1 MKKNAASGSVPD
13 LACAQQ
19 IIVMQIMQLPSEKI
33 PLGHAAGRVAAE
45 TVKAPRPVPAFS
57 RSTRD
62 GFAVASADLLA
73 AGDVAVKLTISGEVA
88 AGCTEMPTLKRRQ
101 AISIM
106 TGGAI
111 PQGANQV
118 VPFEQ
123 CGQEQ
128 DAVTISAPSDP
139 GAFIV
144 PKGADAQKGDPIMHP
159 GQVIHPAHLPLLAAM
174 GIPELSVHRKPRVAF
189 FCSGSELL
197 ELSAIPSCGQIIGGN
212 RFLLAALINDCGGL
226 PLDMGIVSDDTGKI
240 QAVLKKSLDGG
251 ADIIITTGGMGPGK
265 YDLIA
270 EALAGFGV
278 TIFYRRLSV
287 RPGQATLFGTLH
299 GKAIF
304 ALPGPPPAVFPLFH
318 ELVRPALR
326 KMQGHAVLTFRP
338 CRAVLQEE
346 IVLNKRGCQNLKT
359 GVLRAQKEILTVR
372 PAKRFEPANAIMVI
386 PANRR
391 RLLVGERITVHA
403 LSPAQDV
410 AGSLLE

>member
-1 MKKNAASGSVPD
+1 MKNNAAADRAPD
-13 LACAQQ
+13 LAKAQK
-19 IIVMQIMQLPSEKI
+19 IIVTQIMELKAEKI

-62 GFAVASADLLA
+62 GFAVASADLPA
-73 AGDVAVKLTISGEVA
+73 AGDVAAPLTISGEVA
-88 AGCTEMPTLKRRQ
+88 AGCTEMPTLKRLQ

-111 PQGANQV
+111 PPGANQV

-123 CGQEQ
+123 CRPKLNTV
-128 DAVTISAPSDP
+128 AISTPADP
-139 GAFIV
+139 GAFIL
-144 PKGADAQKGDPIMHP
+144 PKGADARKGQAIIHA

-174 GIPELSVHRKPRVAF
+174 GIPELTVHRKPRVAF

-197 ELSAIPSCGQIIGGN
+197 ELSATPSCGQIIGGN
-212 RFLLAALINDCGGL
+212 RYLLAALINDCGGL
-226 PLDMGIVSDDTGKI
+226 PLDMGIVADDTGKI
-240 QAVLKKSLDGG
+240 QGALAKSLAGS
-251 ADIIITTGGMGPGK
+251 ADIIITTGGMGPGR

-270 EALAGFGV
+270 EALTGSGV

-299 GKAIF
+299 GKPIF

-318 ELVRPALR
+318 ELVRPAIR
-326 KMQGHAVLTFRP
+326 KMQGHITLTFRP
-338 CRAVLQEE
+338 CRAVLQEDL
-346 IVLNKRGCQNLKT
+346 VLKNRGCQNLKT
-359 GVLRAQKEILTVR
+359 AVLRAQREILTVR
-372 PAKRFEPANAIMVI
+372 PAKRYEAADAIIVI

-391 RLLVGERITVHA
+391 RLLAGEKVTVHA
-403 LSPAQDV
+403 LAS
-410 AGSLLE
+410 